1 MTEPRGRQ
9 HDYRRDILFA
19 FALVLAC
26 YMAWLL
32 RNVLVLL
39 YVAALFAVVL
49 APVVSFASGLHI
61 GRWHIHKGLAV
72 FVLLLVVAG
81 ALAAFGF
88 LAIPPVAHDLNQLS
102 GQAPEKVPELL
113 ARLYKIPLVDRM
125 DPTDLADRLQS
136 AASKTAEYILAS
148 AGGWA
153 GEFLSIFTGIVLTLY
168 FILEGDRAY
177 QWFLSFAPP
186 LRRKRLDGALQ
197 RAGVRMGR
205 WLLGQA
211 SLMLILG
218 VTSTVLYASLHIR
231 YAYALGVLTGLLN
244 FIPVLGAAITIG
256 LVLVVAAVDSW
267 GRVLG
272 VAIFYLIYLNV
283 ENSYLVPRIM
293 KSRVDLPGLAILVSL
308 LMGFSLAGIVGAL
321 VAVPTAVLVAV
332 LLDEYL
338 VWKEPEIRNM
348 Q

>member
-81 ALAAFGF
+81 ALAAF
-88 LAIPPVAHDLNQLS
+88 
-102 GQAPEKVPELL
+102 
-113 ARLYKIPLVDRM
+113 PLVDRM